1 MRRGLEAQPGRAP
14 PPRGATCLTGDL
26 SRRGRGGDR
35 PSGTGGARELG
46 ACAAQATFAA
56 VGRPRGAAATWPAP
70 PRLMMRCVVTEG
82 RQAIT
87 AVASLA
93 TWQYADPF
101 VGCQILARGIPISF
115 CSLTLTNSAM

>member
-1 MRRGLEAQPGRAP
+1 MVPRLETARGSEFLHSGCTACLAAP
-14 PPRGATCLTGDL
+14 PAPRRATCLTGDL
-26 SRRGRGGDR
+26 SRHRRGGDR

-101 VGCQILARGIPISF
+101 VGCQILAR
-115 CSLTLTNSAM
+115 